1 MPAVKAGMTLR
12 SSGVKGLMVA
22 FRRLTT
28 VAPLVA
34 GLALGLG
41 AILVLHACARDGNAS
56 ASAEVTTPQ
65 EAIAQ
70 VVQARGERYAGLC
83 EQTRSPDDVGKVCS
97 RLIEARDGVQAHL
110 IGRTFSEFSTWVFLT
125 ERDGGWT
132 VLGTEALDFLDTSG
146 FIPWP
151 TN

>member
-1 MPAVKAGMTLR
+1 MTLR

-34 GLALGLG
+34 GLALGLS

-56 ASAEVTTPQ
+56 ASASAATPQ

-70 VVQARGERYAGLC
+70 LVEARGDRYAGLC
-83 EQTRSPDDVGKVCS
+83 EQTRSPEDIGKVCS
-97 RLIEARDGVQAHL
+97 RPIETRDGVQAHL
-110 IGRTFSEFSTWVFLT
+110 IGRTFSEFSTWVFVA
-125 ERDGGWT
+125 ERDGGFT
-132 VLGTEALDFLDTSG
+132 VLETEPLDFHDTSG
-146 FIPWP
+146 YIPWP
-151 TN
+151 K